1 MLTPPITLTKI
12 KDQNLGSWI
21 NKRFSE
27 FNAHRLRHTSTPNR
41 LASGFSSN
49 RNKQQILAMI

>member
-27 FNAHRLRHTSTPNR
+27 FNAHRRRHACAPNR
-41 LASGFSSN
+41 LASRFGSN

>member
-1 MLTPPITLTKI
+1 MLTPLITLTKI

-27 FNAHRLRHTSTPNR
+27 FNSRRRRHTGAPNR
-41 LASGFSSN
+41 LASGFGSN
-49 RNKQQILAMI
+49 RNKHQLLAMI